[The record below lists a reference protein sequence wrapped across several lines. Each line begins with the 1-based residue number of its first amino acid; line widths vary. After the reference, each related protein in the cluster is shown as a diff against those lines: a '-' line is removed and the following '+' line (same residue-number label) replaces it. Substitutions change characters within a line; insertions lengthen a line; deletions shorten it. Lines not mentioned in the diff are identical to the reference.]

1 MKSIAKVQ
9 SALLIG
15 LLACSLGAHA
25 AKGAGGGGG
34 GGNVAPPFFVT
45 IPDGSAPQFSATPLV
60 GALPN
65 LTASTQL
72 LALGRF
78 SIGAVYA
85 SSNIVSTNA
94 ADVPAISLV
103 SGPTGASV
111 GSAMAIAGVQIHGT
125 WYNPI
130 GGATIVWIPTQAD
143 IGQTFPFVVQATTPG
158 GTVQSSFSVTVIDQP
173 SAVANLIAARLS
185 DRFAVQWD
193 SAVGGAG
200 PLTYTINACGVVTVA
215 LGGAGVLRAPNTVCQ
230 TVATTSANAADI
242 PLTVT
247 SQFTIGTLP
256 AGSPVPA
263 DLSITVTPVS
273 SDGVAG
279 VPATIASPQ

>member
-1 MKSIAKVQ
+1 MKSITKFQ
-9 SALLIG
+9 SALVIG
-15 LLACSLGAHA
+15 LLACSMGAHA

-34 GGNVAPPFFVT
+34 GNIAPPFFVT

-60 GALPN
+60 GALPD

-85 SSNIVSTNA
+85 SSNIVSTSA
-94 ADVPAISLV
+94 ADVPVISLV
-103 SGPTGASV
+103 SGPAGAAI
-111 GSAMAIAGVQIHGT
+111 GSAMVIAGTQIHGT
-125 WYNPI
+125 WYNPV
-130 GGATIVWIPTQAD
+130 GGATIVWIPTQD
-143 IGQTFPFVVQATTPG
+143 DVGHTYPFVVQATTPG
-158 GTVQSSFSVTVIDQP
+158 GIVQNSFNVTVIDQP
-173 SAVANLIAARLS
+173 SAVTNLVAARLS
-185 DRFAVQWD
+185 DRFTVQWT
-193 SAVGGAG
+193 SAVGGAN
-200 PLTYTINACGVVTVA
+200 PLSYTINACGVVTVA

-230 TVATTSANAADI
+230 LVGSTTANTADI

-247 SQFTIGTLP
+247 SQFAIGTLP

-273 SDGVAG
+273 ADGVVG